1 MTLMERPYLL
11 VGNKA
16 LIDAIAHVA
25 IGFDIFHFLTIRPC
39 LYDYLIKGADNASII
54 GDKRLHI
61 NK

>member
-1 MTLMERPYLL
+1 MTLMERLYLL
-11 VGNKA
+11 VGNES

-25 IGFDIFHFLTIRPC
+25 IGLDIFHFLAIRPC
-39 LYDYLIKGADNASII
+39 LYDYLVEGADNASII